1 MSLEEILIDLTKA
14 INRNTNTLLTLTKP
28 MPSPDTE
35 ATPVEDVK
43 AEPVKKGR
51 GKPAAKPATPQPVIE
66 AEVDEDEEGTPALTA
81 DQLGAL
87 ITKAISLNKPAVA
100 EYMQKKKW
108 SKVHMIPLE
117 SYDSVAAFLNKTIKD
132 ATKEDDGEDFSFGDE

>member
-51 GKPAAKPATPQPVIE
+51 GKPAAKPAPEPVIE
-66 AEVDEDEEGTPALTA
+66 AEVDEDDRPALTA

-108 SKVHMIPLE
+108 SKVHMIPLD